1 MCDYSLL
8 NVKSRPAKIGDKLIT
23 RDFGTGTRGFAAAE
37 DSAVA
42 VCILPG
48 AELAFA
54 SVVTTTRSR
63 FVIGWK
69 TEPLGYATVIFRQV
83 NKNERC
89 THHDAL
95 EFPDGRIVLL
105 TQLSEGQEATV
116 LQLPASPATPA
127 ERNAHTHLSYA
138 G

>member
-23 RDFGTGTRGFAAAE
+23 RDFGNGTRGFAAAE
-37 DSAVA
+37 DSAMA

-54 SVVTTTRSR
+54 SVMTTTRSR

-69 TEPLGYATVIFRQV
+69 REPLGYATAIFRHV
-83 NKNERC
+83 NKNERW

-95 EFPDGRIVLL
+95 RIRPDGRI
-105 TQLSEGQEATV
+105 
-116 LQLPASPATPA
+116 
-127 ERNAHTHLSYA
+127 
-138 G
+138 